1 MSCGEVHRCSSDLA
15 LLWLWYR
22 QVATAL
28 IGPLAW
34 EPPYAMVAAVKRQK
48 KKREH
53 RGRRG
58 RNTDSRVVPTQGA
71 LSNAEGIIQQMGSF
85 LILIL
90 VPVRG
95 QK

>member
-48 KKREH
+48 KKE
-53 RGRRG
+53 
-58 RNTDSRVVPTQGA
+58 NTGEGE
-71 LSNAEGIIQQMGSF
+71 EGILTAGWSRPRVLSRMLRASF
-85 LILIL
+85 SRWAASLYLFWSL
-90 VPVRG
+90 
-95 QK
+95 